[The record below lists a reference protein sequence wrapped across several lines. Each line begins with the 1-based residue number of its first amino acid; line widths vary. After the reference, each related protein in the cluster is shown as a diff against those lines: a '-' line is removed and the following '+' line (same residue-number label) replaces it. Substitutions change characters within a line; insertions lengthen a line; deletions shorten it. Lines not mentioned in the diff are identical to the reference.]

1 MAEVE
6 LPLCEGGK
14 TLNSV
19 PMEPITFKGD
29 TSMGS
34 AGVGG
39 GNYLRISHD
48 HAGLGANVEFAANPD
63 GRYGHYHNLF
73 WLLFSW
79 SIKSFP
85 ISKGTILLRSFLQL
99 PSL

>member
-1 MAEVE
+1 MTTHPLYLPESVVIQVIESSGGTSIGRGNGLVLAEVE
-6 LPLCEGGK
+6 LPLCEAGK
-14 TLNSV
+14 TLSSV

-29 TSMGS
+29 TSAVGS

-63 GRYGHYHNLF
+63 GR
-73 WLLFSW
+73 
-79 SIKSFP
+79 
-85 ISKGTILLRSFLQL
+85 
-99 PSL
+99 